1 LTVVAEVDLGSKYS
15 LLQRRWAVSR
25 PGGFLSAPP
34 NPWPG
39 RRTPREAGGKIRD
52 AFGERHYPL
61 IDLKLLEQEREG
73 FSAAAMQRNAAEKVR
88 VDRGP
93 FGDGCLAGSGKWSDA
108 SPTDRWL
115 GWRTLSRR

>member
-1 LTVVAEVDLGSKYS
+1 MVAEVDLGSKYS

-93 FGDGCLAGSGKWSDA
+93 FGE
-108 SPTDRWL
+108 WL
-115 GWRTLSRR
+115 GT